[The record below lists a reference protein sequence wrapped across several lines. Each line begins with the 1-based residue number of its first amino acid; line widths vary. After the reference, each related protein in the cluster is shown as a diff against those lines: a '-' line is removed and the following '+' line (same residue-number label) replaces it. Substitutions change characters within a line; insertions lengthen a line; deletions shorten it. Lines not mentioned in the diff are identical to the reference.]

1 MKSLLNF
8 VLVGFILYVASC
20 LFPETVQIDGFWTLV
35 LATVLFE
42 VVSLFIGVICIVAVA
57 IGATFKNALWIIIG
71 IIVLLFSEV
80 ITMYALSNFLDGF
93 TIDGFWPKVLLSV
106 CFVSLGLMFRK
117 KREDHTTNNNI
128 FGT

>member
-8 VLVGFILYVASC
+8 VLIGFILYVASC

-35 LATVLFE
+35 LATVLLE
-42 VVSLFIGVICIVAVA
+42 VVSLFIGVICIIAIA
-57 IGATFKNALWIIIG
+57 IGATAKDVLWIIIG
-71 IIVLLFSEV
+71 LIASLFSRV

-106 CFVSLGLMFRK
+106 CFTVLGLMLQK
-117 KREDHTTNNNI
+117 KRKEDHTTDNI

>member
-42 VVSLFIGVICIVAVA
+42 VISLFIGIICIITIT
-57 IGATFKNALWIIIG
+57 IGATAKDALWIIIG
-71 IIVLLFSEV
+71 IIASLFSEV

-106 CFVSLGLMFRK
+106 CFTLLGLMFRK
-117 KREDHTTNNNI
+117 KRKEDHTTDNI